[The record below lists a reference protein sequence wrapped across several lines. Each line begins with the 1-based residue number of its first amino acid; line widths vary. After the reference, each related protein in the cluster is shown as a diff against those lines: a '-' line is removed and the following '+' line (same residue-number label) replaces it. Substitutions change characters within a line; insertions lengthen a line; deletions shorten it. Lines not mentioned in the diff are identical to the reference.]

1 MTSLSEEKKTTQSKG
16 MVQTDNY
23 ANSSM
28 WAIEKDILFYPNV
41 NLKSTSRLKSGY
53 YKCKMDYSRNMPY
66 LQESNII
73 TDELLELPSNIHH
86 DIVSKI
92 ELFASKREEYKKYNF
107 VHKRGVLLHG
117 KPGAGKTCLINIIC
131 NNLINKYNAIVVKI
145 GSSDNFA
152 SLMSLLNLFRIIE
165 PDRLL
170 VIIFEDIESILKS
183 DLESVLLNFLDG
195 NNQVENVIYFAT
207 TNYIERLEERIS
219 NRPSRFDDKVY
230 VPYLTSADREFIIK
244 YKIKDVEIDLDM
256 WIKGTQNMSFA
267 HIIELIKS
275 VFILNEDFDKAI
287 EKLKK
292 MMNYKKE
299 TSENYEKDLKQI
311 GFTV

>member
-1 MTSLSEEKKTTQSKG
+1 
-16 MVQTDNY
+16 
-23 ANSSM
+23 M
-28 WAIEKDILFYPNV
+28 WTIEKDILFYPNI
-41 NLKSTSRLKSGY
+41 NLKSTSRLNSGY
-53 YKCKMDYSRNMPY
+53 YKCKMDYSRNIPY
-66 LQESNII
+66 LQKSDVI

-92 ELFASKREEYKKYNF
+92 ELFASKRDEYKKYNF

-117 KPGAGKTCLINIIC
+117 KPGSGKTCLINIIC
-131 NNLINKYNAIVVKI
+131 NNLISKYNAIVVKI
-145 GSSDNFA
+145 GSSEAFA
-152 SLMSLLNLFRIIE
+152 NLMSLLNLLRIIE

-230 VPYLTSADREFIIK
+230 VPYLTSTDREFIIK

-256 WIKGTQNMSFA
+256 WIKATQNMSFA

-275 VFILNEDFDKAI
+275 VFILNEDFDKSI

-299 TSENYEKDLKQI
+299 TSENYEKDLKPI

>member
-1 MTSLSEEKKTTQSKG
+1 

-23 ANSSM
+23 TNSCM
-28 WAIEKDILFYPNV
+28 WTIEKDILFYPNI
-41 NLKSTSRLKSGY
+41 NLKSTSRLNSGY
-53 YKCKMDYSRNMPY
+53 YKCKMDYSRNIPY
-66 LQESNII
+66 LQKSDVI

-92 ELFASKREEYKKYNF
+92 ELFASKRDEYKKYNF

-117 KPGAGKTCLINIIC
+117 KPGSGKTCLINIIC
-131 NNLINKYNAIVVKI
+131 NNLISKYNAIVVKI
-145 GSSDNFA
+145 GSSENFA
-152 SLMSLLNLFRIIE
+152 NLMSLLNLFRIIE
-165 PDRLL
+165 PGRLL
-170 VIIFEDIESILKS
+170 AIIFEDIESILKS

-256 WIKGTQNMSFA
+256 WIKTTQNMSFA

-275 VFILNEDFDKAI
+275 VFILNEDFDKSI

-299 TSENYEKDLKQI
+299 TSENYEKDLKPI